1 MIRIPNYIFLKT
13 QCTDNCNKILIHDY
27 NSPYKGI
34 GENIKREAI
43 APKAET
49 NAWYDDAADAIG
61 EKFNNNIDD
70 FLSSFEQEYIQTD
83 KSTKTFDD
91 DG

>member
-1 MIRIPNYIFLKT
+1 MPQMDIVN
-13 QCTDNCNKILIHDY
+13 Y

-61 EKFNNNIDD
+61 KKFNNNIDD
-70 FLSSFEQEYIQTD
+70 FLSSFEQEYIQAD